1 MLLPNMERE
10 TLSFLSH
17 FSLGSKQNSDSSVIP
32 SVSLSTAAFSPLRSF
47 KKLMLYCLSPW
58 FFSGKKSPDLGE
70 YDPLTQADSDES
82 EDDLVLNIQKNGGVK
97 NGKSPPEEIQDPDSD
112 VEVGMTKQHMSES
125 TPEGYPEETAGS
137 LEQKATPSLMPYLRT
152 AIFLLTVVIS
162 MILVLVCAFL
172 IPCPPRDLHN
182 TWNRN
187 LGQGAGEKAPGTASG
202 MGEVAAPRLGI
213 SGRDLFGRVGQSR
226 DPSSPLQMLQNNRQV
241 AMSCPL
247 LMLRHVESGIRR

>member
-1 MLLPNMERE
+1 MQT
-10 TLSFLSH
+10 TLS
-17 FSLGSKQNSDSSVIP
+17 SL
-32 SVSLSTAAFSPLRSF
+32 LYLSPLQPF
-47 KKLMLYCLSPW
+47 LHWDPAKTHVYCLSPS

-97 NGKSPPEEIQDPDSD
+97 NGKSPPEEMQDPDSD
-112 VEVGMTKQHMSES
+112 AEVGMTKQHTSES
-125 TPEGYPEETAGS
+125 APEGYPAETAGS
-137 LEQKATPSLMPYLRT
+137 LEQKAAPSLIPYLRT

-213 SGRDLFGRVGQSR
+213 GGRDLSGRARSEQR
-226 DPSSPLQMLQNNRQV
+226 PFLTTTDAPK
-241 AMSCPL
+241 
-247 LMLRHVESGIRR
+247 

>member
-1 MLLPNMERE
+1 M
-10 TLSFLSH
+10 
-17 FSLGSKQNSDSSVIP
+17 QNTDYSVVP
-32 SVSLSTAAFSPLRSF
+32 SVPLSTAAFSPLTSCKNSCF
-47 KKLMLYCLSPW
+47 IVSLHL

-97 NGKSPPEEIQDPDSD
+97 NGKSPPEEIQDADSD
-112 VEVGMTKQHMSES
+112 VEVGMTKQHTSES
-125 TPEGYPEETAGS
+125 TPEGYPAETAGS
-137 LEQKATPSLMPYLRT
+137 LEQKAAPSLMPYLRT

-187 LGQGAGEKAPGTASG
+187 LGQGAGEKAPGAASG

-213 SGRDLFGRVGQSR
+213 GGRDLSGRAGQSR
-226 DPSSPLQMLQNNRQV
+226 DLSSPLQMLQNNRQV
-241 AMSCPL
+241 AQCWSWGMGNLTSADNSATKFCFCQ
-247 LMLRHVESGIRR
+247 HKK

>member
-1 MLLPNMERE
+1 MLYIYIFILGKYTVSILSPASATLKHGQ

-17 FSLGSKQNSDSSVIP
+17 FPLGSMQNADCAVLP
-32 SVSLSTAAFSPLRSF
+32 SVSPSTAAFCPPRSC
-47 KKLMLYCLSPW
+47 KSKGVTLYCLSPSLS
-58 FFSGKKSPDLGE
+58 SGKKSPDLGE

-97 NGKSPPEEIQDPDSD
+97 NGKSPPEEVQDPDSD
-112 VEVGMTKQHMSES
+112 VEVGMTKQHTSES
-125 TPEGYPEETAGS
+125 VPEGYPAETTGS
-137 LEQKATPSLMPYLRT
+137 LEQKAAPSLMPYLRT

-172 IPCPPRDLHN
+172 IPCPPRDSHN

-187 LGQGAGEKAPGTASG
+187 LGQGAGEKAPGTESG

-213 SGRDLFGRVGQSR
+213 GGRDLSGRA
-226 DPSSPLQMLQNNRQV
+226 SSEQRPFLTAADAPR
-241 AMSCPL
+241 
-247 LMLRHVESGIRR
+247 

>member
-1 MLLPNMERE
+1 MKHGE

-17 FSLGSKQNSDSSVIP
+17 FSLGSMQNADYSVVP
-32 SVSLSTAAFSPLRSF
+32 SVSLSTSAFSPLRSC
-47 KKLMLYCLSPW
+47 KNSW
-58 FFSGKKSPDLGE
+58 FIVSLHLFLSGKKSPDLGE

-97 NGKSPPEEIQDPDSD
+97 NGKSPPEEIQDVDSD
-112 VEVGMTKQHMSES
+112 VEVGMTKQHTSES
-125 TPEGYPEETAGS
+125 APEGYPAETAGS
-137 LEQKATPSLMPYLRT
+137 LEQKAAPSLMPYLRT

-187 LGQGAGEKAPGTASG
+187 LGQGAGEKAPGAASG

-213 SGRDLFGRVGQSR
+213 GGRDLSGRARSEQR
-226 DPSSPLQMLQNNRQV
+226 PFLTTTDAPK
-241 AMSCPL
+241 
-247 LMLRHVESGIRR
+247 